1 VERTGLSSVRTG
13 LRRVLLRAIFV
24 PVLVLLAVAGY
35 VLTAAALAVST
46 ATDGLSQ
53 DRPEVAPPWKASYS
67 KRYPG
72 CVATVLWPER
82 RTPVAV
88 VVRWGSGEVER
99 IRIDAASR
107 RGLTPDALAK
117 AELIGACYRR

>member
-1 VERTGLSSVRTG
+1 MSSARTG
-13 LRRVLLRAIFV
+13 LRRVFLRALFV

-46 ATDGLSQ
+46 ATDGISQ
-53 DRPEVAPPWKASYS
+53 DRPHVASPWKASYS

-72 CVATVLWPER
+72 CVAAVLWPDH

-99 IRIDAASR
+99 IRIDQTSR
-107 RGLTPDALAK
+107 RGLTPDALAQ